1 MGGGE
6 RGAREA
12 RGSEDILTWVGGERG
27 ARVGWEGARGGRE
40 GDKRGQRKFYH
51 GIRPFRVGG
60 GEHPWNQEEENLS
73 WDTTL

>member
-12 RGSEDILTWVGGERG
+12 RGSEDILTWVGGREG
-27 ARVGWEGARGGRE
+27 ARVGGRGREGRE
-40 GDKRGQRKFYH
+40 GDRGS
-51 GIRPFRVGG
+51 
-60 GEHPWNQEEENLS
+60 EEILS